1 VTSRQDAAALTPAGA
16 IFEDMTVALRLKVGG
31 LLVLALAGLSMGA
44 AAGVGL
50 LPTAPPVL
58 LDPALAAAAV
68 ALTVVKLAA
77 VGGGVLALA
86 RGRE

>member
-1 VTSRQDAAALTPAGA
+1 
-16 IFEDMTVALRLKVGG
+16 
-31 LLVLALAGLSMGA
+31 
-44 AAGVGL
+44 
-50 LPTAPPVL
+50 VL